1 MTEVSKIIIEETK
14 KKGYQ
19 VNLANN
25 GCHFPTLNTVITV
38 FVLRLVFF
46 TFVLLYIKV
55 LA

>member
-1 MTEVSKIIIEETK
+1 MKK
-14 KKGYQ
+14 KKGYK

-25 GCHFPTLNTVITV
+25 GCHFPTLNTV
-38 FVLRLVFF
+38 RLVFVFRPLVYF